1 MLLFQPT
8 QGIQLL
14 DAGGFVCHVPV
25 YAVGIQPRGGLL
37 DSAVGRDR
45 LGVAFQVVA
54 EGQMAV
60 ELLGI
65 PGADV
70 EVVVLQVGLVRVLEG
85 LAPLDAEAY
94 LNEYVAVKLFRD
106 NDRYKDDV
114 YVAVNGQN
122 CIIKRGEW
130 VKIKRKFALVLD
142 QSEVQDMQ
150 TAEYLEA
157 EQAKFREAES
167 AIS

>member
-1 MLLFQPT
+1 MSNE
-8 QGIQLL
+8 IKNE
-14 DAGGFVCHVPV
+14 V
-25 YAVGIQPRGGLL
+25 IQP
-37 DSAVGRDR
+37 
-45 LGVAFQVVA
+45 
-54 EGQMAV
+54 M
-60 ELLGI
+60 
-65 PGADV
+65 
-70 EVVVLQVGLVRVLEG
+70 
-85 LAPLDAEAY
+85 DAEAY

-122 CIIKRGEW
+122 CIVKRGEW

-150 TAEYLEA
+150 TAEYMEA
-157 EQAKFREAES
+157 EQTKFREAES

>member
-1 MLLFQPT
+1 MSNE
-8 QGIQLL
+8 IKN
-14 DAGGFVCHVPV
+14 D
-25 YAVGIQPRGGLL
+25 
-37 DSAVGRDR
+37 
-45 LGVAFQVVA
+45 
-54 EGQMAV
+54 
-60 ELLGI
+60 
-65 PGADV
+65 
-70 EVVVLQVGLVRVLEG
+70 LV
-85 LAPLDAEAY
+85 APLDAEAY

-122 CIIKRGEW
+122 CIVKRGEW

-157 EQAKFREAES
+157 EQTKFREAES

>member
-1 MLLFQPT
+1 MSNAKT
-8 QGIQLL
+8 N
-14 DAGGFVCHVPV
+14 APV
-25 YAVGIQPRGGLL
+25 SVM
-37 DSAVGRDR
+37 DT
-45 LGVAFQVVA
+45 
-54 EGQMAV
+54 
-60 ELLGI
+60 
-65 PGADV
+65 
-70 EVVVLQVGLVRVLEG
+70 
-85 LAPLDAEAY
+85 EAY

-122 CIIKRGEW
+122 CIVKRGEW

-157 EQAKFREAES
+157 EQTKFREAES